1 MLQLVNKITFHFNRN
16 SPRDK
21 NTEPVSVETVES
33 DTEIDV
39 VDVTSESQLIIQET
53 STHSPAAKTTEKAKK
68 QRQSHT
74 RNTENHIEEDD
85 EVIDVEEIE
94 EEETFL
100 TIGNNSMRNVKSSPA
115 VGKSPL
121 SSQAESFV
129 MSESFVLEGT
139 KHKTM
144 SPEFG
149 SGSDSQTEPDPRA
162 KKSKIPV
169 RQKSLPNSK
178 PPQRRAT
185 RGRQK
190 KVVEESEAVDPQ
202 VVQDGQK
209 EDHEERDES
218 NTKQDNIK
226 STRGRK
232 QKTEKVKPGEA
243 EVVEAQNRGAE
254 TKQRRAKSLPGK
266 QQRQQKSTRRGE
278 VKEGS
283 SKIVASDEEDDDD
296 EGNTGDIAHEGNN
309 VDIAHEEKRG
319 RGRGRKSAPNTT
331 QQLKKVPRGRKQ
343 KSDTEDVEGE
353 GVEQNE
359 DSDNKKPSGRRTRTR
374 KGAEG
379 SRKEEQ
385 SEGVADGSKQA
396 DKGNPTELSG
406 RKTRAQRKK
415 DEDAKLN
422 KGDGKEREIDG
433 GQKDMEVVSAD
444 LEIEDVESENIE
456 SVGTEKEAEKSVQDD
471 KVSKVQRNEKAKKDV
486 EDQLG
491 NEADLAQAK
500 TKRGGRKSQSAM
512 REKTVEEPEGQDL
525 AEEVEIEAKVR
536 GERRGRGRGR
546 GRRSQLKKA
555 TQDAAQEEKSN
566 DLETVDELTYK
577 QNDTVAESTG
587 GQTSSNEHEKTANDA
602 SVSNIS
608 NVSSNA
614 SSDSESTSKVG
625 NGAGRKRRKRSRI
638 LPPYAFKR
646 RASKTISSENSTAI
660 NSHDSVNES
669 VLGVGTKKRK
679 LHDEGNETN
688 IPEKSSKKGTSMNPR
703 TAGRAKRT
711 GKTSE
716 GGTKTVAKGNETE
729 CSQDNN
735 ADSVVDEVGVNDS
748 VQGTTGVGD
757 SSFDEDSHS
766 TGTVAPAQPV
776 TALRSILKSGG
787 SVGRASTGSDGND
800 RVIFACASLERFSF
814 ECCKT
819 KTKVIIF
826 ANHKRHTI

>member
-283 SKIVASDEEDDDD
+283 SKVVASDEEDDDD
-296 EGNTGDIAHEGNN
+296 EGNTGDIAHEGNT

-319 RGRGRKSAPNTT
+319 RGRGRKSAPKAT

-359 DSDNKKPSGRRTRTR
+359 YSDNKKPSGRRTRTR
-374 KGAEG
+374 KGAEE
-379 SRKEEQ
+379 SRKGEQ
-385 SEGVADGSKQA
+385 SEGVADGSEQA

-456 SVGTEKEAEKSVQDD
+456 SVETEKEAEKSVQDD

-546 GRRSQLKKA
+546 RSQLKKA

-602 SVSNIS
+602 SVSNVS

-614 SSDSESTSKVG
+614 SSGSESTSKVG

-669 VLGVGTKKRK
+669 VSRVGTKKRK

-688 IPEKSSKKGTSMNPR
+688 IPEKSSKKGASTNPR
-703 TAGRAKRT
+703 TSGRAKRT
-711 GKTSE
+711 EKTSE
-716 GGTKTVAKGNETE
+716 GATKTVGKGNETE

-735 ADSVVDEVGVNDS
+735 DDSVVDEVGVNDS
-748 VQGTTGVGD
+748 VQGTNGVGD
-757 SSFDEDSHS
+757 SSFDEDPHS

-787 SVGRASTGSDGND
+787 SVGRASTGIYGND
-800 RVIFACASLERFSF
+800 RVIFACAFLERFHLNVV
-814 ECCKT
+814 KT
-819 KTKVIIF
+819 KPS
-826 ANHKRHTI
+826 NHFGQSQKTQTIQ